1 MGQENVDR
9 LRAVYSEWA
18 EGNFRAGGELLA
30 RDIVYEPM
38 SDGRETY
45 RGREAVERQMRDFL
59 AQWSEFRVEAQEFVE
74 VGEAVLVTERQY
86 GKGRSSD
93 IQVEMTF
100 YTAWTFRDG
109 LVVRVRWESD
119 RAEALKA
126 ARPAE

>member
-30 RDIVYEPM
+30 PESVYEPM
-38 SDGRETY
+38 SDGRESY

-59 AQWSEFRVEAQEFVE
+59 AQWSEFRVEAREFVE

-86 GKGRSSD
+86 AKGRSSD

-100 YTAWTFRDG
+100 YAAWTFRDG

-119 RAEALKA
+119 RAEALKVARLA
-126 ARPAE
+126 A